1 MNTTTS
7 SVTRRSFVKSTS
19 TAAALAAVSPGVF
32 GAASKR
38 PLKSALIGTGGRG
51 TGAAND
57 HLQAAKELGVDLRLV
72 MLGDVFEDRLERS
85 IATLKSN
92 AGVEISRGQC
102 VLGFDGYK
110 KVMDADVDIVLL
122 TTPPNFRPV
131 HLAAAVAAGKHVF
144 VEKPVGVDPVG
155 CRSVMATGKVAAEKK
170 LSIVAGTQRRHEPGY
185 LAVAKAV
192 KEGAIGKIMGGTIHF
207 CLGGG
212 SIGKKPEGMSDAD
225 WLIRSWG
232 GWAEMCGDHI
242 VEQHVHSI
250 DVMNW
255 FLGGPPINC
264 VSFGHR
270 ARRKNGNCYDFFS
283 TDYEFPG
290 GVHIHSMAR
299 QVTETWS
306 RIGQFFRGDKG
317 IADVTG
323 LVYADRVY
331 VGGADRKSPVDLG
344 KWERTPTSYVREH
357 MALIRSILDGNPI
370 NEAHTI
376 AESSLTAVMGRI
388 SAYNGQ
394 MVTWEEMMTSS
405 FRCSPNPDDFESG
418 TVKLPAEE
426 PTIPGKG

>member
-1 MNTTTS
+1 MK
-7 SVTRRSFVKSTS
+7 SVTRRSFVQSTS
-19 TAAALAAVSPGVF
+19 TAAALAALSPGVF
-32 GAASKR
+32 GAATKR
-38 PLKSALIGTGGRG
+38 PLRSAMIGTGGRG

-57 HLQAAKELGVDLRLV
+57 HLQAAKELGVDLKLV

-85 IATLKSN
+85 IANLKQA
-92 AGVEISRGQC
+92 AGIDISRGQC

-131 HLAAAVAAGKHVF
+131 HMAAAVAAGKHIF

-155 CRSVMATGKVAAEKK
+155 CRSVMETGKLAAQKK

-185 LAVAKAV
+185 LAVIKAI
-192 KEGAIGKIMGGTIHF
+192 KDGAIGNIVGGTVHF

-212 SIGKKPEGMSDAD
+212 SIGKKPANMSDAD

-232 GWAEMCGDHI
+232 GWAELCGDHI
-242 VEQHVHSI
+242 VEQHVHSLDI
-250 DVMNW
+250 MNW
-255 FLGGPPINC
+255 ALGTHPVNC

-270 ARRKNGNCYDFFS
+270 LRRKNGNCYDFFS

-299 QVTETWS
+299 QVTDTWS

-317 IADVTG
+317 MADVTG
-323 LVYADRVY
+323 LVFADRIY
-331 VGGADRKSPVDLG
+331 VGGADRKSPIDLG
-344 KWERTPTSYVREH
+344 KWERTPSSYVREH
-357 MALIRSILDGNPI
+357 MNLIKSVLEGNPI
-370 NEAHTI
+370 NEAQAI

-388 SAYNGQ
+388 SAYQGSQ
-394 MVTWEEMMTSS
+394 VTWDEMMASN
-405 FRCSPNPDDFESG
+405 FRCSPAPEDWEHG
-418 TVKLPAEE
+418 TVKLPPEE
-426 PTIPGKG
+426 APVPGKG